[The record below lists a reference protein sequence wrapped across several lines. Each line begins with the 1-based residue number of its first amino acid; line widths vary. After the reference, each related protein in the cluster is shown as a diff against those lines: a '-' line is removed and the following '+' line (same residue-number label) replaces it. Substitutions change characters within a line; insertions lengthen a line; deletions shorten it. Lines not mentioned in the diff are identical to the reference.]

1 MNEAL
6 RNFTV
11 LLWAICAINS
21 NSYAGSY
28 KVTIQE
34 ERLPEAPTVI
44 IGEALSPSGRLKKAI
59 VEQPAGAPNP
69 LGNPIVDEGS
79 NDSAASAPDVPE
91 VSDAEKPQ
99 QPIEPVMQS
108 SSSGE
113 LQPGQVTLPQPSNR
127 IENELYQS
135 GDDIVDVQAFP
146 IKDIQEAETPNIQP
160 TIVAD

>member
-21 NSYAGSY
+21 NSYAGSH

-34 ERLPEAPTVI
+34 EQQPEAPTVI

-59 VEQPAGAPNP
+59 VEQPAGASNP
-69 LGNPIVDEGS
+69 LGNPIVDEEDD
-79 NDSAASAPDVPE
+79 DSAASGPDVPAAPVVE
-91 VSDAEKPQ
+91 NAA
-99 QPIEPVMQS
+99 QPVALVKQS

-113 LQPGQVTLPQPSNR
+113 LQPGQVALPQPSNR